1 MIGGHQKKNK
11 VMETNYQIGATQ
23 CLAIATINFAPE
35 GGFLVTGFVPL
46 QDCTHDRKIIDLEMN
61 PKEPILIDKLYK
73 GIQILNMMPV
83 YDLYGWGIE
92 FKV

>member
-46 QDCTHDRKIIDLEMN
+46 
-61 PKEPILIDKLYK
+61 
-73 GIQILNMMPV
+73 
-83 YDLYGWGIE
+83 
-92 FKV
+92 